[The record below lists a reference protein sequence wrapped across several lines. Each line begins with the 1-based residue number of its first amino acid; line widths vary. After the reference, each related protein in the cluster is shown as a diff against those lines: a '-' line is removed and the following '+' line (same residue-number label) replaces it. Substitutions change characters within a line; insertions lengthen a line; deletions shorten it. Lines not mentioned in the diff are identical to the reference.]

1 MKLITQYLQKNAS
14 LVSLKVYTTSHRYVK
29 EFKQL
34 NYVLLYFFS

>member
-29 EFKQL
+29 EKQTI
-34 NYVLLYFFS
+34 NN